1 MAQVDL
7 TEAFSVVEAMG
18 LIAGA
23 AGGALDAKRRDDY
36 DVFGVLGLATAG
48 ALGGGLLRDVL
59 INKGAPVAFTN
70 ELYLPLVLVVTF
82 IVAVAATHPG
92 PRALGVIRLFD
103 AVAIGAFSV
112 VAADRAHDAGFTILA
127 CLLLGV
133 IGGVGG
139 LLMRDVLTSSQPEVF
154 RRGELNGI
162 AALAGAAV
170 FIALLE
176 LGVAR
181 PIPGVA
187 GIFAGFALRLAAL
200 RWDLR
205 APEPRRGRSSQPG
218 DGASAER

>member
-1 MAQVDL
+1 MADVDL
-7 TEAFSVVEAMG
+7 TYAFSVVEGMG
-18 LIAGA
+18 IVAGA
-23 AGGALDAKRRDDY
+23 AGGALDAKRREEY
-36 DVFGVLGLATAG
+36 DIFGLAALAFAG

-59 INKGAPVAFTN
+59 INQGAPAAFTH
-70 ELYLPLVLVVTF
+70 ELYLPLVL
-82 IVAVAATHPG
+82 AVALVIAVIPGELG
-92 PRALGVIRLFD
+92 PRANGLIRVFD

-133 IGGVGG
+133 VGGIGG
-139 LLMRDVLTSSQPEVF
+139 LLMRDVLTANQPEVF

-176 LGVAR
+176 LGVQR
-181 PIPGVA
+181 PWPAVA
-187 GIFAGFALRLAAL
+187 GIAAGFVLRLAAL

-205 APEPRRGRSSQPG
+205 APAPRR
-218 DGASAER
+218 

>member
-7 TEAFSVVEAMG
+7 TEAFSIVEAMG
-18 LIAGA
+18 LVAGA

-36 DVFGVLGLATAG
+36 DVFGLLGLAFAG

-59 INKGAPVAFTN
+59 INDRSPVAFTN
-70 ELYLPLVLVVTF
+70 ELYLPIVLVVAF
-82 IVAVAATHPG
+82 IVAVVAGHPG
-92 PRALGVIRLFD
+92 PKALGVIRWFD
-103 AVAIGAFSV
+103 AIAIGAFSV
-112 VAADRAHDAGFTILA
+112 VAADRAHEAGFTILA

-133 IGGVGG
+133 IGGIGG
-139 LLMRDVLTSSQPEVF
+139 LLMRDVLTASQPEVF

-176 LGVAR
+176 AGVAR
-181 PIPGVA
+181 PFPAVA
-187 GIFAGFALRLAAL
+187 GIAAGFALRLAAL

-205 APEPRRGRSSQPG
+205 APAPRR
-218 DGASAER
+218 